1 MAKKKKSGDGEK
13 SEKPAT
19 PAAAAATPDKKETDI
34 DIAYARGNYARVR
47 ELAKTD
53 PSEHAQKVKALVEV
67 DPVQILVGAGA
78 ILVVA
83 LAAFLTL
90 H

>member
-1 MAKKKKSGDGEK
+1 MAKKKKSDG
-13 SEKPAT
+13 EKPAT
-19 PAAAAATPDKKETDI
+19 SAAPAATPEKKETDI
-34 DIAYARGNYARVR
+34 DIAYARGNFSRVR
-47 ELAKTD
+47 ELAKAD
-53 PSEHAQKVKALVEV
+53 PSEHAQKVKALVEI
-67 DPVQILVGAGA
+67 DPIQVLVGAGA